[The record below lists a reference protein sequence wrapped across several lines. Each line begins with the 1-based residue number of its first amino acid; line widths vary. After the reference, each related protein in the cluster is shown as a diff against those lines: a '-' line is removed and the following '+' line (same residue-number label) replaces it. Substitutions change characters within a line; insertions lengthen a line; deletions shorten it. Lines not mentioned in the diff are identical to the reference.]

1 MDRRPSTPGR
11 SIRRFTLGSGPLKRA
26 SDRLEFLSRLLL
38 TAVLLAA
45 VAVSL
50 AVATATYSLGR
61 SEIVQETADRHR
73 VSAQLQEDAAVP
85 AGGSEPGMDVGR
97 APAVWTAPSGA
108 ERSGPV
114 PARLGAEAGSVVL
127 IWVDGDGARTTRPLS
142 TGDVVGRALGAAVL
156 TYLAISASAYGGHLV
171 VRRLLDRSRS
181 RRWAAEWALVGP
193 VWTGRVP

>member
-1 MDRRPSTPGR
+1 VDRQQPTLGR

-38 TAVLLAA
+38 TAVLLTA
-45 VAVSL
+45 VAVAL

-61 SEIVQETADRHR
+61 SEIAQETADRHR
-73 VSAQLQEDAAVP
+73 VSAQLLEDAAVP
-85 AGGSEPGMDVGR
+85 AGGSGNGMDIGR

-114 PARLGAEAGSVVL
+114 PARPDAEVGSTVL

-156 TYLAISASAYGGHLV
+156 TWIAISASAYGGHLV
-171 VRRLLDRSRS
+171 VRRMLDRSRA
-181 RRWAAEWALVGP
+181 RRWATEWAIVGP

>member
-1 MDRRPSTPGR
+1 VDRQPPIPGR

-38 TAVLLAA
+38 TAVLLVGVA
-45 VAVSL
+45 VAL

-61 SEIVQETADRHR
+61 SEVAQEAAERHR
-73 VSAQLQEDAAVP
+73 VSAELQEDVTAP
-85 AGGSEPGMDVGR
+85 AGSGNGVDVGR
-97 APAVWTAPSGA
+97 ASAVWTAPSGA
-108 ERSGPV
+108 ERTGPV
-114 PARLGAEAGSVVL
+114 PARLDAKAGSVVV
-127 IWVDGDGARTTRPLS
+127 IWVDRDGARTTRPVS

-156 TYLAISASAYGGHLV
+156 TYIAISASAYGAHLV

>member
-1 MDRRPSTPGR
+1 VDRQPATPGR
-11 SIRRFTLGSGPLKRA
+11 SIRRFTLGSGPLKRG

-45 VAVSL
+45 VAVAL

-61 SEIVQETADRHR
+61 SEVAQETAERHR
-73 VSAQLQEDAAVP
+73 VSAQLLEDAAAP
-85 AGGSEPGMDVGR
+85 AGGSGNGMDIGR

-108 ERSGPV
+108 DRSGPV
-114 PARLGAEAGSVVL
+114 PARVGAEAGSTVL
-127 IWVDGDGARTTRPLS
+127 VWVDDDGARTTRPLS

-156 TYLAISASAYGGHLV
+156 TYIAIAASACGAHLT
-171 VRRLLDRSRS
+171 VRRMLDRSRA

-193 VWTGRVP
+193 VWTGRVS

>member
-1 MDRRPSTPGR
+1 VDRRPAIPGR

-45 VAVSL
+45 VAVAL

-61 SEIVQETADRHR
+61 SEVAQETAERQR
-73 VSAQLQEDAAVP
+73 VSAELQEDAAAP
-85 AGGSEPGMDVGR
+85 AGGSGNGTDVGR

-114 PARLGAEAGSVVL
+114 PARVGAEAGSVVL
-127 IWVDGDGARTTRPLS
+127 IWVDDDGARTTRPIS

-156 TYLAISASAYGGHLV
+156 TYIAISASAFGAHLA

>member
-1 MDRRPSTPGR
+1 MDRQPPTPGR
-11 SIRRFTLGSGPLKRA
+11 SIRRFTLGSGPLKRG

-45 VAVSL
+45 VAVAL

-61 SEIVQETADRHR
+61 SEVAQETADRHR
-73 VSAQLQEDAAVP
+73 VSAQLLEDAAVP
-85 AGGSEPGMDVGR
+85 AGGSGNGMDVGR

-108 ERSGPV
+108 EHSGQV
-114 PARLGAEAGSVVL
+114 PARPDAEAGSAVL
-127 IWVDGDGARTTRPLS
+127 IWVDEDGARTTRPLS

-156 TYLAISASAYGGHLV
+156 TYLGIAGSAIGGHLL

-181 RRWAAEWALVGP
+181 RRWAAEWELVGP

>member
-1 MDRRPSTPGR
+1 MDRQPPTPGR

-45 VAVSL
+45 VAVAL

-61 SEIVQETADRHR
+61 SEIAQETADRHR
-73 VSAQLQEDAAVP
+73 VSAQLEEDAAVP

-108 ERSGPV
+108 ERSGSV

-127 IWVDGDGARTTRPLS
+127 IWVDADGARTTRPLS

>member
-1 MDRRPSTPGR
+1 VDRQPPPPGR
-11 SIRRFTLGSGPLKRA
+11 SIRRFTLGSGPLKRS

-45 VAVSL
+45 VAVAL

-61 SEIVQETADRHR
+61 SEVAQETAERQR

-85 AGGSEPGMDVGR
+85 AGGSGNGMDVGR

-114 PARLGAEAGSVVL
+114 PARPDAEAGSTVL
-127 IWVDGDGARTTRPLS
+127 IWVDRDGARTTRPLA
-142 TGDVVGRALGAAVL
+142 TGDVVGRALGAGVL
-156 TYLAISASAYGGHLV
+156 TYLAISASAFGAHLV

-181 RRWAAEWALVGP
+181 RRWAAEWAAVEP
-193 VWTGRVP
+193 VWTGTGP